1 MPKIKYVE
9 EELPY
14 KILIG
19 LYENSRSSMKKLG
32 RELNISYHTVGATI
46 KKLEKKYEL
55 NYTLELDETKLG
67 FSEGRLVTIK
77 FGKPPKSEYIREK
90 LAKDIFVQAAYSAV
104 GDFDILLYVVGLT
117 NKDFQKW
124 QFELRM
130 KLSEYGPGFR
140 SSTINEFTAG
150 FFPLRNELIEK
161 SPILSETEKRI
172 IKILNENS
180 RIKFSQ
186 LIKKSKTTQMRVVYT
201 LQKLKAN
208 GTIKRFST
216 LTQNPD
222 KRLFLAYTVSLIPNE
237 SHITLWKDWWAE
249 MMKEDKYE
257 ATNDYSIIADVNG
270 SCDGFYISTF
280 KDEQSMSA
288 RGAEMTSR
296 VWESEKPTIEK
307 AMLIGK
313 IVGKWPFHR
322 QGYPLEAKIY

>member
-14 KILIG
+14 KILEE

-32 RELNISYHTVGATI
+32 RGLNISYHTVGAAI
-46 KKLEKKYEL
+46 KRLETKYDL
-55 NYTLELDETKLG
+55 NYTMELDETKLG

-77 FGKPPKSEYIREK
+77 FGNAPESEYIREK
-90 LAKDIFVQAAYSAV
+90 LANDIFVQDAYSTI

-124 QFELRM
+124 QFQLRM
-130 KLSEYGPGFR
+130 KLSKYEPEFK
-140 SSTINEFTAG
+140 SSTINYLGWG
-150 FFPLRNELIEK
+150 FFPLRNELIQK
-161 SPILSETEKRI
+161 SPVLSETEKRI

-180 RIKFSQ
+180 RIKFGD
-186 LIKKSKTTQMRVVYT
+186 LLKKSKTTQMRVVYT

-222 KRLFLAYTVSLIPNE
+222 KRLLMAYTVSLIPNE
-237 SHITLWKDWWAE
+237 NHMTLWKEWYSE
-249 MMKEDKYE
+249 MLKESKYE

-270 SCDGFYISTF
+270 SCDGFYICTF
-280 KDEQSMSA
+280 KDERSMSD
-288 RGAEMTSR
+288 RGADMTRR
-296 VWESEKPTIEK
+296 VWGPEKPKIEK

-322 QGYPLEAKIY
+322 EKYSLETRVY